1 MPSCLFTN
9 AKVFTGRSETEFA
22 TAFTVKDGKIAW
34 VSRAGDAGN
43 APQLDADRQVDDA
56 ERRAH
61 AYAA

>member
-1 MPSCLFTN
+1 MSSCLFTS

-34 VSRAGDAGN
+34 VSCAGN

-56 ERRAH
+56 ERRSH

>member
-1 MPSCLFTN
+1 MSSCLFTS

-34 VSRAGDAGN
+34 VSHAGN
-43 APQLDADRQVDDA
+43 AQQPAVGRQVDDA
-56 ERRAH
+56 ERRSH